1 MVLVVDDD
9 AEIRQALTDVL
20 EDEQYSVVCA
30 ANGREALDLVDDG
43 LCPEVILLD
52 VMMPVMDGW
61 HFLSARL
68 RHPQLVEIPI
78 IIISAGMEAMHEA
91 RKVGVFDVVR
101 KPLHI
106 SRLVEQIEHCRALTR
121 AARLQHEE
129 EARA

>member
-1 MVLVVDDD
+1 MVLVIDDD

-30 ANGREALDLVDDG
+30 SNGREALTKIEDG
-43 LCPEVILLD
+43 LCPDIILLD

-68 RHPQLVEIPI
+68 AYPQLIEIPI
-78 IIISAGMEAMHEA
+78 IIISAGMEAMSEA
-91 RKVGVFDVVR
+91 RKVGVFDVIR

-106 SRLVEQIEHCRALTR
+106 SSLVRQIEHCRR
-121 AARLQHEE
+121 ASPSAESGLQPN
-129 EARA
+129 A

>member
-30 ANGREALDLVDDG
+30 ANGREALALAQEG
-43 LCPEVILLD
+43 LRPDIILLD

-68 RHPQLVEIPI
+68 AHPQLVEVPI

-91 RKVGVFDVVR
+91 RKVGVFDVIR
-101 KPLHI
+101 KPLHV
-106 SRLVEQIEHCRALTR
+106 SSLVARIENCRAASR
-121 AARLQHEE
+121 ATQREMQPHA
-129 EARA
+129 